1 MNFSGNDMT
10 HSAASVLQSTLSQKI
25 IPLASVGNF
34 QALKSTVKALF
45 DGGSKIFELTL
56 RNNDVVALM
65 GDYIKFS
72 RQEFPS
78 MAAGLG
84 SISDSELANEAVKIK
99 PDFIVS
105 PGYSDAIRQICQSA
119 GVLYVPGCQTATEI
133 TTLIEHKLP
142 LGKLFPGGM
151 LGLSNAKALLAPFA
165 RYRNQTKIMITGGV
179 NIDTPGSSIAEWLD
193 VVDAVGVGS
202 IIGELADQGK
212 FEQIQRN
219 MHEALSRV
227 PK

>member
-1 MNFSGNDMT
+1 MT
-10 HSAASVLQSTLSQKI
+10 QSASSVLQSTLSQKI
-25 IPLASVGNF
+25 VPLASIGNF
-34 QALKSTVKALF
+34 EALKSTVKALY

-65 GDYIKFS
+65 ANYLQFS
-72 RQEFPS
+72 RQEYPD

-84 SISDSELANEAVKIK
+84 SISDSELAQQAVKLK
-99 PDFIVS
+99 PDFIVG
-105 PGYSDAIRQICQSA
+105 PGYSDAIRQICQNA
-119 GVLYVPGCQTATEI
+119 GVLYVPGCQTTTEI
-133 TTLIEHKLP
+133 TTLIEHKIP
-142 LGKLFPGGM
+142 LGKLFPGAM
-151 LGLSNAKALLAPFA
+151 LGISNTKALLAPFA

-179 NIDTPGSSIAEWLD
+179 NVDTKGSSIAEWLE

-202 IIGELADQGK
+202 IIGELAEQGK